1 MKSKSTKYE
10 KKEEKLWTM
19 EKKKRTKQQNI
30 NMCVCVC
37 VFKRV

>member
-19 EKKKRTKQQNI
+19 EKKKNQTTKHQYVR
-30 NMCVCVC
+30 VCVC